1 MESDFFVKIIESV
14 RDFIS
19 KCPLLADNRLLNVD
33 RLGSDIEYTVD
44 GEITEPIL
52 RRYTDGSTLRQFNFV
67 FASRE
72 KYGADTLQNIA
83 NSGFYEDF
91 ADWIEAQSESGNLPK
106 LSRFR
111 IPQYIEVQSGGY
123 VFDTDDSTARY
134 QIQLKFVYFQDR
146 RYTNG

>member
-1 MESDFFVKIIESV
+1 MSIIESV

-19 KCPLLADNRLLNVD
+19 GCPLLKNGVLLNVD
-33 RLGSDIEYTVD
+33 RLGDSEIEYTID
-44 GEITEPIL
+44 GEMSEPIL
-52 RRYTDGSTLRQFNFV
+52 RRYTDGSSLRQFNFT

-72 KYGADTLQNIA
+72 AYGADTLQNIA

-91 ADWIEAQSESGNLPK
+91 ADWIETQSNAGNLPK
-106 LSRFR
+106 LSKYR
-111 IPQYIEVQSGGY
+111 IPQYIEVLSGGY
-123 VFDTDDSTARY
+123 VFDTGDSTARY

>member
-1 MESDFFVKIIESV
+1 MSIIESV

-19 KCPLLADNRLLNVD
+19 GCPLLKNGVLLNVD
-33 RLGSDIEYTVD
+33 RLGDSEIEYTID
-44 GEITEPIL
+44 GEVTDPIL
-52 RRYTDGSTLRQFNFV
+52 RQYTDGSSLRQFNFI

-72 KYGADTLQNIA
+72 KYGADTLQNIT

-91 ADWIEAQSESGNLPK
+91 ADWIEIQSNAGNLPILDK
-106 LSRFR
+106 YR

>member
-1 MESDFFVKIIESV
+1 MSIIESV

-19 KCPLLADNRLLNVD
+19 GCPLLKNGILLNVD
-33 RLGSDIEYTVD
+33 RLGDSEIEYTID
-44 GEITEPIL
+44 GEITDPIL
-52 RRYTDGSTLRQFNFV
+52 RRYTDGSSLRQFNFV

-72 KYGADTLQNIA
+72 KYGSDTLQNIA

-91 ADWIEAQSESGNLPK
+91 ADWIETQSNSGNLPILDK
-106 LSRFR
+106 YR

-123 VFDTDDSTARY
+123 VFDTDDSTAHY

>member
-1 MESDFFVKIIESV
+1 MSIIESV

-19 KCPLLADNRLLNVD
+19 GCPLLKNGILLNVD
-33 RLGSDIEYTVD
+33 RLGDSEIEYTID
-44 GEITEPIL
+44 SDITDSIL
-52 RRYTDGSTLRQFNFV
+52 RRYTDGSSLRQFNFI

-91 ADWIEAQSESGNLPK
+91 ADWIETQSNSGSLPILGK
-106 LSRFR
+106 YR
-111 IPQYIEVQSGGY
+111 IPQYIEVQSDGY

-134 QIQLKFVYFQDR
+134 QIQLKFVYYQDR

>member
-1 MESDFFVKIIESV
+1 MSIIESV

-19 KCPLLADNRLLNVD
+19 GCPLLKNGVLLNVD
-33 RLGSDIEYTVD
+33 RLGDSEIEYTVD

-52 RRYTDGSTLRQFNFV
+52 RRYTDGSSLRQFNFI

-83 NSGFYEDF
+83 NSGFYENF
-91 ADWIEAQSESGNLPK
+91 ADWIEMQSNVGNLPEPDK
-106 LSRFR
+106 DGV
-111 IPQYIEVQSGGY
+111 PQYIEVESGGEGL
-123 VFDTDDSTARY
+123 DTDDSPARD
-134 QIQLKFVYFQDR
+134 QIQLKFVYYQDR

>member
-1 MESDFFVKIIESV
+1 MSIIESV

-19 KCPLLADNRLLNVD
+19 GCPLLKNGILLNVD
-33 RLGSDIEYTVD
+33 RLGDSEIEYTID
-44 GEITEPIL
+44 GEITDPIF
-52 RRYTDGSTLRQFNFV
+52 RRYTDGSSLRQFNFI

-91 ADWIEAQSESGNLPK
+91 ADWIETQSNAGNLPILDK
-106 LSRFR
+106 YR
-111 IPQYIEVQSGGY
+111 IPQYIEVQSSGY

-134 QIQLKFVYFQDR
+134 QIQLKFVYYQDR

>member
-1 MESDFFVKIIESV
+1 MTVVEYL
-14 RDFIS
+14 RNFIAG
-19 KCPLLADNRLLNVD
+19 CPLLKNGVLLNVD
-33 RLGSDIEYTVD
+33 RLGATEIEYTVD

-52 RRYTDGSTLRQFNFV
+52 RKYTDGSSLRQFDFV

-72 KYGADTLQNIA
+72 KYGADTLQNIE

-91 ADWIEAQSESGNLPK
+91 ANWIEIQSGSGKLPELDK
-106 LSRFR
+106 YR

-123 VFDTDDSTARY
+123 VFDSDDSTARY
-134 QIQLKFVYFQDR
+134 QIQLKFVYYQDR

>member
-1 MESDFFVKIIESV
+1 MSIIECI

-19 KCPLLADNRLLNVD
+19 GCPLLKNGVLLNVD
-33 RLGSDIEYTVD
+33 RLGSTEIEYTID
-44 GEITEPIL
+44 GEITNPVL
-52 RRYTDGSTLRQFNFV
+52 RRYTDGSSLRQFNFI

-72 KYGADTLQNIA
+72 KYGSDTLQNIA

-91 ADWIEAQSESGNLPK
+91 ADWIENQSNSGNLPILDK
-106 LSRFR
+106 YR

-134 QIQLKFVYFQDR
+134 QIQLNFVYYQDR
-146 RYTNG
+146 RYNNG

>member
-1 MESDFFVKIIESV
+1 MSIIESI

-19 KCPLLADNRLLNVD
+19 GCPLLKNGVLLNVD
-33 RLGSDIEYTVD
+33 RLGDTEIEYTID
-44 GEITEPIL
+44 GEITNPIL
-52 RRYTDGSTLRQFNFV
+52 RQYVDGSSLRQFNFI

-72 KYGADTLQNIA
+72 KYGSDTLQNIA

-91 ADWIEAQSESGNLPK
+91 ADWIENQSNSGNLPILDK
-106 LSRFR
+106 YR

-134 QIQLKFVYFQDR
+134 QIQLNFVYYQDR
-146 RYTNG
+146 RYNNG

>member
-1 MESDFFVKIIESV
+1 MSIIESI

-19 KCPLLADNRLLNVD
+19 GCPLLKNGVLLNVD
-33 RLGSDIEYTVD
+33 RLGSTEIEYTID
-44 GEITEPIL
+44 GEITNPVL
-52 RRYTDGSTLRQFNFV
+52 RRYTDGSSLRQFNFI

-72 KYGADTLQNIA
+72 KYGSDTLQNIA

-91 ADWIEAQSESGNLPK
+91 ADWIENQSNSGNLPILDK
-106 LSRFR
+106 YR

-134 QIQLKFVYFQDR
+134 QIQLNFVYYQDR
-146 RYTNG
+146 RYNNG